1 MTSEKKAALK
11 EAITDTAIAT
21 LINFPLNIMLL
32 WIANRTFIPIM
43 ITEAQQIFW
52 TSVYL
57 TIAFSAVA
65 ITRKTYV
72 RLYFNRKHLK
82 KRQKELDLP
91 K

>member
-21 LINFPLNIMLL
+21 LINFPLNILLL

-82 KRQKELDLP
+82 KEAKRT
-91 K
+91 